1 MGGLGKTS
9 GRGES
14 GLSRRRLSCYLDT
27 VKSTTLLLV
36 VSVFLPLPSFAGMIA
51 PSKAELMKFDKAD
64 TSNDEL
70 ISSTE
75 FDTLM
80 KVLTKAKKSGAGNV
94 AELQEVSDEFF
105 DWFDSNNDN
114 GIDFAEWYF
123 ARTSSP
129 DDAGLPVVETLVGL
143 DLNGDDTVK
152 AGEFVK
158 VLKDFIPSKFAVAW
172 FKSLIA

>member
-1 MGGLGKTS
+1 MG
-9 GRGES
+9 
-14 GLSRRRLSCYLDT
+14 
-27 VKSTTLLLV
+27 
-36 VSVFLPLPSFAGMIA
+36 
-51 PSKAELMKFDKAD
+51 PSKSELKKFDKAD

-75 FDTLM
+75 FDALM
-80 KVLTKAKKSGAGNV
+80 KVLTKAKQGGAGNV

-114 GIDFAEWYF
+114 GIDLAEWYF

-129 DDAGLPVVETLVGL
+129 DDAGLPVVETRGGI
-143 DLNGDDTVK
+143 DLNGDGDVK

-158 VLKDFIPSKFAVAW
+158 VLKELIPSKFAVTW
-172 FKSLIA
+172 FKSLVA